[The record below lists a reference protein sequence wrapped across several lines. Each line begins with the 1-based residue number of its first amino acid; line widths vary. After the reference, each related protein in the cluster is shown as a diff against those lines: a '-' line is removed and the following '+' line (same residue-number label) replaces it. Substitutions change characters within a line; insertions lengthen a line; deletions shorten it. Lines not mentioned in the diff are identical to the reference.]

1 MRCEGVNP
9 GPHTGPGASCPAGGD
24 QRSYL
29 PAPPRA
35 NCVPSRPDLLPPA
48 SPTLPDESTA
58 DRPQRFEALVAGFG
72 RLVAHAV
79 RQVAG
84 GAAANDLDDIEQD
97 VLLALWKRV
106 GAEQD
111 IEHPASYV
119 YKAAIREAV
128 RAVARVRRRA
138 EEPLPEAEPEAEAG
152 ALRQETTGEQ
162 LVAERERRE
171 VLRAALAALP
181 PDRARAVRAHL
192 AGWSVDEVMR
202 LHGWSYQRARNL
214 IARGMADL
222 RLELRSRGMS

>member
-1 MRCEGVNP
+1 MAAARPV
-9 GPHTGPGASCPAGGD
+9 HLA
-24 QRSYL
+24 QRAEISE
-29 PAPPRA
+29 AT
-35 NCVPSRPDLLPPA
+35 SR
-48 SPTLPDESTA
+48 
-58 DRPQRFEALVAGFG
+58 RPQRSRVPSKPDLSLPVASAHPGETSADQPQRFAALVAGFG

-84 GAAANDLDDIEQD
+84 GTAANDLADIEQD

-106 GAEQD
+106 RAEQD

-138 EEPLPEAEPEAEAG
+138 EAPLPEAEAAASVHEND
-152 ALRQETTGEQ
+152 GER
-162 LVAERERRE
+162 LVVEREGRE
-171 VLRAALAALP
+171 ALRAALAALP
-181 PDRARAVRAHL
+181 TDRARAVRAHL
-192 AGWSVDEVMR
+192 AGWSVEEVMR

>member
-1 MRCEGVNP
+1 
-9 GPHTGPGASCPAGGD
+9 
-24 QRSYL
+24 
-29 PAPPRA
+29 
-35 NCVPSRPDLLPPA
+35 
-48 SPTLPDESTA
+48 
-58 DRPQRFEALVAGFG
+58 
-72 RLVAHAV
+72 VAHAV
-79 RQVAG
+79 RQVAAG
-84 GAAANDLDDIEQD
+84 SAANELDDIEQD

-138 EEPLPEAEPEAEAG
+138 EDPLPEDEAAAPVHEND
-152 ALRQETTGEQ
+152 GER
-162 LVAERERRE
+162 LVAERECRE
-171 VLRAALAALP
+171 ALRAALAALP

-222 RLELRSRGMS
+222 RFELRSRGMS